1 MSPAVLKPSAPAA
14 TTPAP
19 AWPTGVWSA
28 DQLDRAVGRT
38 WSSGFA
44 PLDAVLP
51 GGGWPAHALTEI
63 LGAPDAGAEWRL
75 LAPVLARLAHEG
87 RELLLVGPPH
97 TPHLPGLM
105 AWGLP
110 ARQLVWLRADA
121 PAERLW
127 STEQLIKARTG
138 AVVLAWLPQARAPQ
152 LRRLQVL
159 AAGHDAP
166 VFICR
171 PPAAAHQASP
181 APLRLQARAVADWGI
196 ELDLLKRKGPPL
208 AQPLRLQVVPPGLA
222 AVLPPRLWPLARPST
237 EPAHVVVRPVPE
249 PVLH

>member
-1 MSPAVLKPSAPAA
+1 MSLAVLKPSASE
-14 TTPAP
+14 AP
-19 AWPTGVWSA
+19 AWPAGVWSA
-28 DQLDRAVGRT
+28 DRLDAAVRRT

-63 LGAPDAGAEWRL
+63 LGEPDGGTEWRL
-75 LAPVLARLAHEG
+75 LAPVLASLAREG

-97 TPHLPGLM
+97 PPHLPGLV

-110 ARQLVWLRADA
+110 ARQLVWLQARA
-121 PAERLW
+121 PAECLW

-138 AVVLAWLPQARAPQ
+138 GAVLAWLPQARGPQ

-159 AAGHDAP
+159 AAEHDAP

-171 PPAAAHQASP
+171 PAQAAHQASP
-181 APLRLQARAVADWGI
+181 APLRLKTRAQPDWGI
-196 ELDLLKRKGPPL
+196 ELELLKRKGPPL
-208 AQPLRLQVVPPGLA
+208 ARPLRLQVVPPGLA
-222 AVLPPRLWPLARPST
+222 AVLPPRLWPLPRPST
-237 EPAHVVVRPVPE
+237 EPARVVVRPVSE